1 MPNMAQIISRHN
13 SKAVRQQ
20 QPLAAAEVKTCS
32 CPKAVRDSKTCP
44 LGGQCLKENTIY
56 QATVTQVVSGKVETY
71 LGLASTT
78 WKARLAV
85 HKSSMKNKPKPQ
97 AKSSNSTELS
107 NHTWDLKDKGT
118 YFRIDWTFFG

>member
-1 MPNMAQIISRHN
+1 MPNMAQIISKHN
-13 SKAVRQQ
+13 SKTVSQTQAK
-20 QPLAAAEVKTCS
+20 AKTCS
-32 CPKAVRDSKTCP
+32 CPKAVRESQTCP

-85 HKSSMKNKPKPQ
+85 HKTSMKKQTK
-97 AKSSNSTELS
+97 ASSLILQQ
-107 NHTWDLKDKGT
+107 H
-118 YFRIDWTFFG
+118 

>member
-32 CPKAVRDSKTCP
+32 CPKAVRDSKSCP
-44 LGGQCLKENTIY
+44 LGLKENTIY

-78 WKARLAV
+78 WKASLAV
-85 HKSSMKNKPKPQ
+85 HKSSLKKQTKV
-97 AKSSNSTELS
+97 SS
-107 NHTWDLKDKGT
+107 
-118 YFRIDWTFFG
+118 